1 MIKILIIGN
10 KGQLGSE
17 FCQILQSESIDF
29 IGYDLPEFDV
39 GNFDNIVQAIDNYQP
54 DIVINCSAYNFVD
67 LAESEPEKCQRVN
80 AIGALNLARACHR
93 TKAFLVHFS
102 TDYVFDGTKNQPY
115 TENDSPN
122 PLNQYGHS
130 KLLGEK
136 MIAAETENYLVLR
149 TSWLYGKGK
158 QNFIYKFL
166 QWSNEK
172 EVIKIAADEISVPTS
187 VQTVAQLTL
196 RALRKGLSGLYH
208 LTNSGFASRFE
219 WANLLKEV
227 LSLRVEINPAK
238 MEDFN
243 LPATRPKFSA
253 MANSKIANELGIS
266 IPEWDFELRRQ
277 VQKYFHL

>member
-1 MIKILIIGN
+1 MKRILIVGS

-17 FCQILQSESIDF
+17 FCRILQSESIDF

-39 GNFDNIVQAIDNYQP
+39 SNFDNVVQSIDNCQP
-54 DIVINCSAYNFVD
+54 DVVVNCSAYNLVD
-67 LAESEPEKCQRVN
+67 LAEFEPEKSQQVN

-93 TKAFLVHFS
+93 TKSFLVHFS
-102 TDYVFDGTKNQPY
+102 TDYVFDGEKKEPY
-115 TENDSPN
+115 TETDLPN
-122 PLNQYGHS
+122 PLNQYGRS

-136 MIAAETENYLVLR
+136 MIATETENYLILR

-172 EVIKIAADEISVPTS
+172 EVVKIATDEISVPTS

-196 RALRKGLSGLYH
+196 LALQKGLCGLYH

-243 LPATRPKFSA
+243 LPAKRPKFSA
-253 MANSKIANELGIS
+253 MANSKIANELGIYIS
-266 IPEWDFELRRQ
+266 EWDIELKRQ
-277 VQKYFHL
+277 VRKYFDL

>member
-1 MIKILIIGN
+1 MKKILIIGN

-17 FCQILQSESIDF
+17 FCRILQSESVDF

-39 GNFDNIVQAIDNYQP
+39 SDFDNVAQVIGNYQP
-54 DIVINCSAYNFVD
+54 DVVVNCSAYNFVD
-67 LAESEPEKCQRVN
+67 LAELEPEKSQRVN
-80 AIGALNLARACHR
+80 ATGALNLARACHR
-93 TKAFLVHFS
+93 TKSFLVHFS

-136 MIAAETENYLVLR
+136 MIATETENYLILR

-172 EVIKIAADEISVPTS
+172 ATIKIATDEISVPTS
-187 VQTVAQLTL
+187 VQTVASVTL
-196 RALRKGLSGLYH
+196 HALRKGLCGLYH

-227 LSLRVEINPAK
+227 LNLRVEINPAK

-243 LPATRPKFSA
+243 LPAKRPKFSA

-266 IPEWDFELRRQ
+266 IPEWNFELKQQ
-277 VQKYFHL
+277 VRKYFEL